1 MTTLEMTPEG
11 LNAASAA
18 LNGKGP
24 VQMVNLLR
32 YRAAAD
38 YSADSGLPDCSGQEA
53 YFQRYI
59 PAFAKVA
66 AAVAP
71 GEVFT
76 PVWVGA
82 VSGTLVPPAGETWHA
97 VAIVEYPSFE
107 VLRRIIDSPQYKADA
122 DPHRRAALEDWRF
135 IATQKMDL
143 PA

>member
-1 MTTLEMTPEG
+1 MTTLEMTTKG

-18 LNGKGP
+18 LDGKGP
-24 VQMVNLLR
+24 IQMVNLLR
-32 YRAAAD
+32 YRETAT
-38 YSADSGLPDCSGQEA
+38 YSEGRGLPSCSGQEA

-59 PAFAKVA
+59 PAFAMVA
-66 AAVAP
+66 AAMAP
-71 GEVFT
+71 GELFT

-82 VSGTLVPPAGETWHA
+82 VSGTLVPPDGETWHA
-97 VAIVEYPSFE
+97 IAIVEYPSFE

-143 PA
+143 PT